1 MKITTYTCEGDP
13 MHSFMETLSSH
24 LKAPLKNNC
33 INIPGNLGY
42 GFIKNL
48 FLEKGF
54 CIRLYHVRLKAD
66 TLYQSFYEEGSGE
79 SLFKLTFCIDP
90 SDFPLSLDRPT
101 PKSMYENSAVLY
113 STDFTRTSMLP
124 RDQWINRLV
133 LMFTKDWLEENF
145 SEASSAIA
153 EMVDLLVKKNK
164 PTLISELMGAD
175 HYISVNGLANE
186 MNRDHFPLIHVKTKA
201 LTLTNNFLNKIV
213 YREPEDI
220 SAHHT
225 LYYNQVISVERKL
238 AEYYDKQMPS
248 IAQLASDFS
257 MSPATLKRHFK
268 QVYGKTIYHY
278 YLEKKLALGKK
289 LINQS
294 HKSVSEV
301 AYSLGYNKIN
311 SFSKAFKK
319 YYGILPSELYGRKQ
333 A

>member
-1 MKITTYTCEGDP
+1 MKLTTYTCEGDA

-24 LKAPLKNNC
+24 LKAPLKNNT
-33 INIPGNLGY
+33 ISIPENLGS

-48 FLEKGF
+48 FLEKGL

-66 TLYQSFYEEGSGE
+66 TLYQFFYEEGCGE
-79 SLFKLTFCIDP
+79 ALFKLTFSIDP
-90 SDFPLSLDRPT
+90 SDFPLSLARPT
-101 PKSMYENSAVLY
+101 PKSIYENSAVLY

-124 RDQWINRLV
+124 RNQWINRLV
-133 LMFTKDWLEENF
+133 LLFTKDWLEENF
-145 SEASSAIA
+145 AEASSAIA
-153 EMVDLLVKKNK
+153 AMVELLITKNK
-164 PTLISELMGAD
+164 PTLISEMMGAD
-175 HYISVNGLANE
+175 HYISINELANE
-186 MNRDHFPLIHVKTKA
+186 MNQASFPLIHIKTKA

-213 YREPEDI
+213 YRDPEDI

-225 LYYNQVISVERKL
+225 LYYSQVISVERKL
-238 AEYYDKQMPS
+238 AGYYDKQMPCIS
-248 IAQLASDFS
+248 ELASEFN
-257 MSPATLKRHFK
+257 MSQATLKRHFK

-289 LINQS
+289 LINHN

-319 YYGILPSELYGRKQ
+319 CYGILPSELYRK
-333 A
+333 